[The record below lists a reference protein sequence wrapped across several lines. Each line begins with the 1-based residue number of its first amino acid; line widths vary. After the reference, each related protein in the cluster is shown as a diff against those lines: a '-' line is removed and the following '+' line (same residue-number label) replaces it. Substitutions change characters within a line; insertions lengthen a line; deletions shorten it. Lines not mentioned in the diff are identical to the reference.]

1 MIINQ
6 PHDTNVLKWSKG
18 FGVRMTATL
27 LKAQKF
33 VDSEC
38 IRLMTP
44 YTPTLNTGLRK
55 SAITGTKI
63 GTGKI
68 VYASPYARYQY
79 YGKLMVSSV
88 TGSSYARQGESK
100 VLTDKDLKYSKSR
113 EPLAGKLW
121 FERMKA
127 DKLPQIKKG
136 ANAILG
142 GR

>member
-79 YGKLMVSSV
+79 YGKLMVSSG
-88 TGSSYARQGESK
+88 TGEGK

-113 EPLAGKLW
+113 APLAGKLW

>member
-55 SAITGTKI
+55 SAIIGTKI

-88 TGSSYARQGESK
+88 TGSAWAKGGEGK
-100 VLTDKDLKYSKSR
+100 VLTDKDLTYSKSR
-113 EPLAGKLW
+113 EPLAGKMW